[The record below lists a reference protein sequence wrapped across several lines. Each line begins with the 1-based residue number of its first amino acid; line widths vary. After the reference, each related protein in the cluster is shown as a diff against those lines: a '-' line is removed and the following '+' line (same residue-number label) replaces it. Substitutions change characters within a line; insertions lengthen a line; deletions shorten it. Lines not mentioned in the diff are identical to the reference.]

1 MKKRLLFLTIGTIL
15 VLNGH
20 ARASV
25 FDTFGV
31 DSKGIAMGDA
41 RTASADDWTA
51 TYYNPAG
58 ITQRKSSVGASFIFV
73 WNHLDVKPFPGS
85 AGLENRDNMN
95 TQGMSLGLT
104 YSFGLD
110 FFRLGVG
117 LYLPLD
123 DVQKQ
128 ITHFPDATEY
138 YFTDKLYFELDEN
151 MTERQIVLPTI
162 ALKLFPF
169 LSIGAGV
176 SLFIH
181 SSTYSNV
188 YVPNVIDLSDVFIN
202 VNDVQTYTYVPN
214 LGVLFHP
221 SKDFKIGV
229 SYMGRDSFPLEGAA
243 FVYAP
248 SSPIGQHFTQPI
260 EQIIFF
266 TPAHISAGVMYRPND
281 EIELDGDVT
290 WVEWSQY
297 RDNHNVAPQTQWI
310 DPNTNTLQPGQAW
323 NDVYVP
329 RIGVEYKPSPSW
341 SVMAGYFYE
350 PTPIPPQTQRTNFVD
365 NVKNIVSAG
374 GGYKVPYKDGNLSFL
389 MHFQAQIL
397 GDRKTYKEIA
407 VDADP
412 NTPGVQNPGY
422 PGYESRGYILDTGFE
437 VNYAF

>member
-1 MKKRLLFLTIGTIL
+1 MTKNMFFLALAAVLLFSE
-15 VLNGH
+15 H
-20 ARASV
+20 ASASV
-25 FDTFGV
+25 FDIFGV
-31 DSKGIAMGDA
+31 DSKGIAMGGA

-58 ITQRKSSVGASFIFV
+58 ITQRKNSVGVSFLFIG
-73 WNHLDVKPFPGS
+73 NHLDVKPLPGGT
-85 AGLENRDNMN
+85 GLENRDNSV

-104 YSFGLD
+104 YNFGVD

-138 YFTDKLYFELDEN
+138 YFTNKLYFELDEN

-162 ALKLFPF
+162 AFKLFPF

-188 YVPNVIDLSDVFIN
+188 YVPSVINLSDVYIN

-214 LGVLFHP
+214 LGVLFNP

-229 SYMGRDSFPLEGAA
+229 SYMGKDSFPLEGAA

-266 TPAHISAGVMYRPND
+266 TPAHLSAGIMYRPIDNL
-281 EIELDGDVT
+281 ELDGTIT

-297 RDNHNVAPQTQWI
+297 RDNHNVSPDTQWI

-323 NDVYVP
+323 NDIYVP
-329 RIGVEYKPSPSW
+329 RIGVEYRPAPPW
-341 SVMAGYFYE
+341 SIMAGYYYE
-350 PTPIPPQTQRTNFVD
+350 PTPVPPQTQRTNFVD
-365 NVKNIVSAG
+365 NVKNVISVG
-374 GGYKVPYKDGNLSFL
+374 GGYRLPYKGGNLSFL
-389 MHFQAQIL
+389 VHFQAQLL
-397 GDRKTYKEIA
+397 GERTTKKVIA

-412 NTPGVQNPGY
+412 NTPGIQNPGY
-422 PGYESRGYILDTGFE
+422 PGYVSKGYMLNTGFE